1 MLGIAIKLVSNS
13 AITFCVY
20 IMGKRL
26 VNDILFGLS
35 IERLFLIVYLVLG
48 MQHRQTACRFT
59 TLHLRNEAFGT
70 AK

>member
-35 IERLFLIVYLVLG
+35 VERLLLIFYLVLG
-48 MQHRQTACRFT
+48 MQH
-59 TLHLRNEAFGT
+59 
-70 AK
+70 K

>member
-35 IERLFLIVYLVLG
+35 VERLLLIFYLVLG
-48 MQHRQTACRFT
+48 MQHRQTACRLA
-59 TLHLRNEAFGT
+59 TLHLRNEAFDT